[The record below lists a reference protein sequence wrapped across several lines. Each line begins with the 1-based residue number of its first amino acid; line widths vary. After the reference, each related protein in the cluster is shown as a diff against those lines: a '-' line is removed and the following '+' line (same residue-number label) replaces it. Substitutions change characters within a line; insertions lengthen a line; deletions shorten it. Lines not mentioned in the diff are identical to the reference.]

1 MLMISK
7 EKYNA
12 VCRDYKGTFNDYH
25 NEAPHLKGRRTW
37 LTKDENGATALLIE
51 GVHFLVDGDFSHLP
65 GLTKENACIGFAYGW
80 CDGYQILEKLYSITE
95 EFAEENWLCYLDRAT
110 TTAHVAG
117 RVDRHD
123 FAISGSRTSQWSKKP
138 ATADNVETFEPIPF

>member
-7 EKYNA
+7 EKYNS
-12 VCRDYKGTFNDYH
+12 VCRDYKGIFNDYH

-37 LTKDENGATALLIE
+37 VTKDENGATALLIE
-51 GVHFLVDGDFSHLP
+51 GVHFLVENDFSNLP
-65 GLTKENACIGFAYGW
+65 GLTIENACVGVAYGF
-80 CDGYQILEKLYSITE
+80 CSGYQILERLYSITE

-117 RVDRHD
+117 RVDSHD
-123 FAISGSRTSQWSKKP
+123 FAIVGSRCSQWSKKP
-138 ATADNVETFEPIPF
+138 LTADTVEASEPIPF